1 MLRKIMLASAL
12 LLAAT
17 AAWAD
22 GPTSDELEKRIQE
35 LESRLEA
42 ISQENAS
49 PELDEIRRQIE
60 ILSREIEALKLQ
72 QNKTVAVADQEQYGL
87 GAAASKVYRSEP
99 GFSFGGYGEM
109 LYESF
114 DDTRDDGSASGKTN
128 QLDFLRAI
136 LYAGYKFN
144 DKVIFNSEIEFEH
157 ATTSGSVGEVSVE
170 FAYLDFLV
178 RDELNVRAGMVLLP
192 VGFVNELHEPTA
204 FLGARRPQVEQ
215 QIIPSTW
222 RENGLGVFGDFGD
235 FTYRAYIVNGFDSAK
250 FSSSGVRS
258 GRQKGGKAKADD
270 LAIVGRLDWEP
281 FEGLMFGGSVYT
293 GDSAQGRTTPGGES
307 FGANVTMT
315 ELHGEWKWRG
325 LQARA
330 LWVETSIDDVR
341 ELNEANGLTG
351 AKSVGEEQDGW
362 YAEAGFDLA
371 SVMNLGKH
379 SLIPYVRFE
388 DYDTQKV
395 VPAGYLNDPKTAIE
409 ILTIGFAWKPIPQA
423 VIKIDFQDI
432 DDGAG
437 SGTDQFNAALG
448 YIF

>member
-1 MLRKIMLASAL
+1 MFRKLIIAVAFLATGL
-12 LLAAT
+12 TVLADT
-17 AAWAD
+17 
-22 GPTSDELEKRIQE
+22 PTSDELEKRIKE
-35 LESRLEA
+35 LEARLEQ
-42 ISQENAS
+42 ISKSTDS
-49 PELDEIRRQIE
+49 PELEEIKRQID
-60 ILSREIEALKLQ
+60 ILSREIESLKLQ
-72 QNKTVAVADQEQYGL
+72 QDKVVAKADQEQYGL

-114 DDTRDDGSASGKTN
+114 DETRDDGTASGKTD

-144 DKVIFNSEIEFEH
+144 DTVIFNSEIEFEH

-170 FAYLDFLV
+170 FAYLDFLL
-178 RDELNVRAGMVLLP
+178 RDEFNVRAGMVLLP
-192 VGFVNELHEPTA
+192 VGFVNELHEPTS

-235 FTYRAYIVNGFDSAK
+235 FTYRAYIVNGFDGSK

-270 LAIVGRLDWEP
+270 FAIVGRLDWEP
-281 FEGLMFGGSVYT
+281 VEGFLLGGSVYS
-293 GDSAQGRTTPGGES
+293 GHSAQGRTTPAGES

-315 ELHGEWKWRG
+315 ELHSEWKWRG
-325 LQARA
+325 VQLRA

-341 ELNEANGLTG
+341 QLNEANGLTG

-395 VPAGYLNDPKTAIE
+395 VPAGYVNDPKTAVE

-437 SGTDQFNAALG
+437 TGTDQFNAALG

>member
-1 MLRKIMLASAL
+1 MFRKLIITIVLVFVSA
-12 LLAAT
+12 AV
-17 AAWAD
+17 WAQ
-22 GPTSDELEKRIQE
+22 GPSSEELEKKIKE
-35 LESRLEA
+35 LEARLEQV
-42 ISQENAS
+42 SKENTS

-60 ILSREIEALKLQ
+60 ILSREIESIKLQ
-72 QNKTVAVADQEQYGL
+72 QDKVTAKADQQQYGM

-114 DDTRDDGSASGKTN
+114 DGTRDDGAASGKTD

-136 LYAGYKFN
+136 IYAGYKFS
-144 DKVIFNSEIEFEH
+144 DKVIFNSEIEIEH
-157 ATTSGSVGEVSVE
+157 ATTSDSVGEVSLE
-170 FAYLDFLV
+170 FGYLDFMV
-178 RDELNVRAGMVLLP
+178 RDEFNVRAGMVLLP

-222 RENGLGVFGDFGD
+222 RENGAGVFGDVGD
-235 FTYRAYIVNGFDSAK
+235 FTYRAYIVNGFNSAK

-270 LAIVGRLDWEP
+270 FAIVGRLDWEP
-281 FEGLMFGGSVYT
+281 MEGLLFGGSIYS
-293 GDSAQGRTTPGGES
+293 GDSAQGRTTPSGES
-307 FGANVTMT
+307 FDANVTMT
-315 ELHGEWKWRG
+315 ELHAEAKVRG
-325 LQARA
+325 LQLRA

-341 ELNEANGLTG
+341 QLNEANGLVGT
-351 AKSVGEEQDGW
+351 KSVGEEQDGW

-388 DYDTQKV
+388 DYDTQKA
-395 VPAGYLNDPKTAIE
+395 VPAGYANDPKTAIE

-432 DDGAG
+432 DNRAG
-437 SGTDQFNAALG
+437 TGTDQFNAALG